1 MIQLQIEKTDL
12 MEDFSPEIVVHTAA
26 SYKDPNNW
34 YGDASTNC
42 VGGANLVDL
51 SKKYMLK
58 DSFFSNGTLLWI
70 KTINSR
76 FNWIIR
82 EIHQRAVMQYQ
93 KPLVIGLSGL
103 DYVTL
108 RLANVI
114 GPRNVAGP
122 LPIFFRD

>member
-1 MIQLQIEKTDL
+1 

-34 YGDASTNC
+34 YGDALTNC

-51 SKKYMLK
+51 SKKYNVAIHL
-58 DSFFSNGTLLWI
+58 FSNGTLLWI
-70 KTINSR
+70 KTNSTADSTGLSSR
-76 FNWIIR
+76 SIR
-82 EIHQRAVMQYQ
+82 EQLCNINALEFY
-93 KPLVIGLSGL
+93 LELSGL
-103 DYVTL
+103 DYVTF